1 MLLAMKFRRI
11 NEDEMWVFF
20 FIDNSNIVVITVV
33 LKTDHTSKKWER
45 TPQERSIFL
54 RFKQQIPISVLFC
67 QGTQETVIHFFWG
80 CRVTRAWKDFL
91 VSVDWLKASSVLDTD
106 IVVSHCVLWVRFYIF
121 SCKYKS
127 SKPSIVEYIYQVK
140 DNFIIEEQISII
152 KGKEKNFEEKRKQ
165 IIQKRR
171 LFEWALLSSLLKK
184 KNYQNYNVPTFRW
197 PHDATIM

>member
-1 MLLAMKFRRI
+1 MGTNPSRKEYFFKIQAADTDLCSLLSRNPRNAY
-11 NEDEMWVFF
+11 
-20 FIDNSNIVVITVV
+20 S
-33 LKTDHTSKKWER
+33 L
-45 TPQERSIFL
+45 L
-54 RFKQQIPISVLFC
+54 L
-67 QGTQETVIHFFWG
+67 G

-106 IVVSHCVLWVRFYIF
+106 LLVSHCVLWVRFYIF

-184 KNYQNYNVPTFRW
+184 KTTKIITFRRFGDLMTPLSRNGNKLKNW
-197 PHDATIM
+197 WRWKRSS

>member
-1 MLLAMKFRRI
+1 MKTRC
-11 NEDEMWVFF
+11 ECFF

-45 TPQERSIFL
+45 TPQERSIFV

-67 QGTQETVIHFFWG
+67 QGTQETLIHFFWG
-80 CRVTRAWKDFL
+80 CPVTRAWKDFL
-91 VSVDWLKASSVLDTD
+91 VSVDLLKASGVLDRD
-106 IVVSHCVLWVRFYIF
+106 ILVSHGVLWVRFYIF

-171 LFEWALLSSLLKK
+171 LFEWALLFSLL
-184 KNYQNYNVPTFRW
+184 
-197 PHDATIM
+197 